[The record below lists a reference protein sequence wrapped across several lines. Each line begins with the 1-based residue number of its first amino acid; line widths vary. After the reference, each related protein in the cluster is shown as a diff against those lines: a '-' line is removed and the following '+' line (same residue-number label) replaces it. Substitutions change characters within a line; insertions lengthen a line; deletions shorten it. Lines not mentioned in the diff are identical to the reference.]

1 MKKYME
7 IIFKKLLLNT
17 LKTDDALDLASMTQN
32 AEKVQVN
39 SVTFNYFVVIRLFW
53 LYFMI
58 WML

>member
-32 AEKVQVN
+32 AENVQVN
-39 SVTFNYFVVIRLFW
+39 SVTFNYFFVIRLFW

>member
-39 SVTFNYFVVIRLFW
+39 SVTFNYFFVIRLFW